1 MNPISAVNPENSVI
15 SQEMLDKTNPTSPY
29 YTPQPVLS
37 VEAFQERSYDL
48 AQCYRIAQ
56 VRESPWPQ
64 FDGMGYMKYNESN
77 EMADISFIPPKKN
90 KGDTRITTGIT
101 HEKDSALVSF
111 FLNLS
116 FEGSVRIFKD
126 DKELY
131 DLSTTVTKLVRKS
144 REIER
149 YDQKRAQFYRNYI
162 AQGTAFAREQYS
174 EYWIPDKRIIGDVDA
189 SKLDKVTWVDKGLKM
204 HMRLCESI
212 LVDGKKVFMEDIR
225 QPDIQKQPSVYTIE
239 YLPRALMKSIW
250 ENNENWKYV
259 PWMQTAGGMGLGSL
273 TQGSIYS
280 DWIWGEVD
288 YSKLEVITKY
298 RPFDQ
303 TFQIYLNSIPMLP
316 PFFPLQAI
324 SPSGLIP
331 ISKGD
336 CDLMNMFAYSKSEP
350 AKVKVDQRVY
360 DELLQNMVMMSR
372 QAARVPR
379 ANNSG
384 KILTPDMFL
393 GGRLVSNIDPADIPP
408 LIENPGIQQFDF
420 SFFQLFKQHIDDK
433 TINEILQGQAPA
445 GDVTAVQYME
455 MQKQAMMKLGSKL
468 DGLVNWE
475 EQMLRLRVANILT
488 HLEELATPDDKGGKS
503 MTVSNASAGGSKG
516 THIVRLQKGIKK
528 SSHDVLQEEKEY
540 KKQTGIESSITY
552 LDPDLLKEIVNDT
565 TYYIKY
571 EVIPVDKN
579 NDKLAQAAFVEK
591 IENAAQLF
599 GMESLQVADLKRR
612 YAEVMGET
620 YDEFFLS
627 PDQLKQAQAQAQQ
640 EQQQAMQAGQMKPG
654 QMPANGQQPGGM
666 PQPQGQQPQPGQM
679 PQSQQ
684 PSPFQ
689 PGQLKGNK
697 PK

>member
-1 MNPISAVNPENSVI
+1 MNPISAISPANSVI
-15 SQEMLDKTNPTSPY
+15 SQEMLDKTNPNSPY

-37 VEAFQERSYDL
+37 VEAFQERAYDL
-48 AQCYRIAQ
+48 AQVYRIAQ

-64 FDGMGYMKYNESN
+64 FDGMGYMKYNETN

-116 FEGSVRIFKD
+116 FEGTVRIFKD

-131 DLSTTVTKLVRKS
+131 DLSTTVTKMVRKS
-144 REIER
+144 REIES
-149 YDQKRAQFYRNYI
+149 YNNKRSQFYRNFI
-162 AQGTAFAREQYS
+162 AQGTAFAREQYA
-174 EYWIPDKRIIGDVDA
+174 EYWIPDKQITGKIDP
-189 SKLDKVTWVDKGLKM
+189 SKLDQVTWVDKGLKK
-204 HMRLCESI
+204 HLALCETI

-239 YLPRALMKSIW
+239 YLPRQLMKSIW
-250 ENNENWKYV
+250 MKNENWQYV

-288 YSKLEVITKY
+288 YSKIEVITKY

-303 TFQIYLNSIPMLP
+303 TYQIYLNSIPMLK
-316 PFFPLQAI
+316 PFFPLQAV

-331 ISKGD
+331 LSKGD
-336 CDLMNMFAYSKSEP
+336 TDLMNMFAYSKSEP

-384 KILTPDMFL
+384 KILSPDMFI
-393 GGRLVSNIDPADIPP
+393 GGRLVSNIDPNDVPP
-408 LIENPGIQQFDF
+408 LIEDPGIKQYDF

-468 DGLVNWE
+468 DGLINWE
-475 EQMLRLRVANILT
+475 EQMLKLRTYNLLT
-488 HLEELATPDDKGGKS
+488 HVEKMAVSSGDEKM
-503 MTVSNASAGGSKG
+503 MTVSTATAGGSKG
-516 THIVRLQKGIKK
+516 SHIVKFKKGIKK
-528 SSHDVLQEEKEY
+528 SSQDVYDEEKAY

-552 LDPDLLKEIVNDT
+552 IDPELLAEMVNDP
-565 TYYIKY
+565 TYYFKF
-571 EVIPVDKN
+571 EVIPVDRN
-579 NDKLAQAAFVEK
+579 NDKLAQAAYVEK
-591 IENAAQLF
+591 IDNAAKLF

-627 PDQLKQAQAQAQQ
+627 PDQLKQQQQQAQQ
-640 EQQQAMQAGQMKPG
+640 EQQSAMLAGQMKPG
-654 QMPANGQQPGGM
+654 QMPTSQNNQQ
-666 PQPQGQQPQPGQM
+666 QQL
-679 PQSQQ
+679 QSQQNQPQ

-689 PGQLKGNK
+689 MKSVMNNK
-697 PK
+697 PNQK